1 VSKLHFRQA
10 TEQDTDRCFAIETS
24 AYSASQAASKEK
36 ILKRIKTYSQGFI
49 VLEKENQII
58 GFINAGACFAV
69 QLADDDF
76 KQMIGHD
83 SLGDKTVIMSVVV
96 HPDYQR
102 QGIANIMLK
111 NFIEHT
117 KNLKKTEIHL
127 MCETALIDLYARH
140 GFIELGISDSNYAG
154 LNWHEM
160 SLTL

>member
-1 VSKLHFRQA
+1 M
-10 TEQDTDRCFAIETS
+10 
-24 AYSASQAASKEK
+24 
-36 ILKRIKTYSQGFI
+36 
-49 VLEKENQII
+49 
-58 GFINAGACFAV
+58 

-117 KNLKKTEIHL
+117 INLKKTEIQL
-127 MCETALIDLYARH
+127 MCETVLIGLYASH